1 MAANNYFGSI
11 EGKNIV
17 TSPPYPSKGKSFGGN
32 LISAFPGSPIHSGQL
47 TVQERIDV
55 FQKLVLD
62 GEPLNLN
69 ADGSYSTP
77 KVINGYF
84 QDGVSRDYTSAGAPS
99 APDINSI
106 DITDRS
112 LLGEV
117 LPSPYMPNPSSPGAG
132 SLDAGQKPAFDG
144 TIKDA
149 STVNAQFG
157 TGNNSLY
164 NPAVSSKKLSDLKLG
179 NYLPGKSGGS

>member
-1 MAANNYFGSI
+1 
-11 EGKNIV
+11 
-17 TSPPYPSKGKSFGGN
+17 
-32 LISAFPGSPIHSGQL
+32 
-47 TVQERIDV
+47 
-55 FQKLVLD
+55 
-62 GEPLNLN
+62 
-69 ADGSYSTP
+69 
-77 KVINGYF
+77 
-84 QDGVSRDYTSAGAPS
+84 
-99 APDINSI
+99 
-106 DITDRS
+106 
-112 LLGEV
+112 
-117 LPSPYMPNPSSPGAG
+117 MPNPSSPGAG